1 MSDKIVYRDCINWS
15 NNDHC
20 AKTKCNYCTKD
31 CRDYRKLGGIS
42 ETENALAELAKGIRV
57 ISLWVDS
64 KYENILGKAQ
74 RIVAE
79 LAKVSD
85 GHWEVICD
93 GPDAYLCKAGDLKVQ
108 CAIGRC
114 RAIAEEGV
122 KDGE

>member
-57 ISLWVDS
+57 LSLWVDS

-79 LAKVSD
+79 LAKVD
-85 GHWEVICD
+85 DVND
-93 GPDAYLCKAGDLKVQ
+93 VYRLQLVRRPNQDQALA
-108 CAIGRC
+108 AIVTC